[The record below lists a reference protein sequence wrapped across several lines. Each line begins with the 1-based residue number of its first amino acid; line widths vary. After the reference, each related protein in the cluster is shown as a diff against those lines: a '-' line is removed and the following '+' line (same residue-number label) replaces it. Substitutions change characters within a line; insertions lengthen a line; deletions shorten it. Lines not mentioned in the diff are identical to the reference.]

1 MSTVNIEVLIEKWFN
16 KKISLER
23 IEKYCQQLSIEQR
36 RLSEDVSS
44 ENIRVS
50 CVQRQI
56 HLVNNIERY
65 IDMLCG
71 FIDQAV
77 KEDSYLIIFPE
88 NNFFD
93 LFGLIPGFSF
103 LNQILNKK
111 AIKVKDEEKESH
123 LKESDHFLTTVFKGV
138 AKPIEAGIKRI
149 VSLLAKEY
157 GIYIYT
163 GSYILKEKDEIYN
176 AGSLFDPEG
185 NLVGTQKKM
194 HLTDFEVKLRIKR
207 VSKMEAYSLP
217 FGKVVCPICMDA
229 TYFETFRIAREI
241 GADMVILPIANLE
254 EYSTWKALRG
264 IWPRVQESYLYGLK
278 SSLNGW
284 IAGMHFTGKAGIFAP
299 LSMTE
304 KKDGVLSLSPS
315 YEGSHLITANL
326 NLKRLYK
333 AREKAEYH
341 EDRNIEFEEKYI
353 ERTYVSINNRISKK
367 GERDGRI

>member
-1 MSTVNIEVLIEKWFN
+1 MSVVNIEALIEKWFN

-23 IEKYCQQLSIEQR
+23 IEKYCQQLSIKR
-36 RLSEDVSS
+36 RILSEDVNL
-44 ENIRVS
+44 EDVRVS

-56 HLVNNIERY
+56 HPVNSIERY
-65 IDMLCG
+65 IDILCG
-71 FIDQAV
+71 FVDQAV
-77 KEDSYLIIFPE
+77 KDNSHLIIFPE
-88 NNFFD
+88 YNFFD

-111 AIKVKDEEKESH
+111 AIKNKDEEKDREEESH
-123 LKESDHFLTTVFKGV
+123 LKGNNHFLTTVFKGV
-138 AKPIEAGIKRI
+138 AKPIEAGIRRI
-149 VSLLAKEY
+149 VSLLAKGY

-163 GSYILKEKDEIYN
+163 GSYILKEKEEIYN

-185 NLVGTQKKM
+185 NLIGTQKKI
-194 HLTDFEVKLRIKR
+194 HLTDFEVKIGIKR
-207 VSKMEAYSLP
+207 ASKMEVYSLP

-229 TYFETFRIAREI
+229 TYFETFRIARKI

-254 EYSTWKALRG
+254 EYTVWKALRG

-299 LSMTE
+299 LLMTE
-304 KKDGVLSLSPS
+304 KKDGILSLSPS
-315 YEGSHLITANL
+315 YEGNHLITANI
-326 NLKRLYK
+326 NIKKLYK

-341 EDRNIEFEEKYI
+341 EDKNTEFEKKYI
-353 ERTYVSINNRISKK
+353 ERTYGIN
-367 GERDGRI
+367 

>member
-1 MSTVNIEVLIEKWFN
+1 MSAVNIEVLIEKWFT

-23 IEKYCQQLSIEQR
+23 IEKYCEQLRIKR
-36 RLSEDVSS
+36 KRLSEDV
-44 ENIRVS
+44 NLGYIRVS

-56 HLVNNIERY
+56 HPVNSIEKY

-71 FIDQAV
+71 FIEQAA
-77 KEDSYLIIFPE
+77 KSNSYLIIFPE
-88 NNFFD
+88 YNFFD
-93 LFGLIPGFSF
+93 LFGLIPGFNF

-111 AIKVKDEEKESH
+111 AIKNKDEEKDREEESH
-123 LKESDHFLTTVFKGV
+123 LKGNNHFLTTIFKGV

-157 GIYIYT
+157 EIYIYT
-163 GSYILKEKDEIYN
+163 GSYILKEKEAIYN
-176 AGSLFDPEG
+176 AGTLFDPEG
-185 NLVGTQKKM
+185 NLIGTQKKM
-194 HLTDFEVKLRIKR
+194 HLTDFEVKIGIKR
-207 VSKMEAYSLP
+207 ASKMEVYSLP
-217 FGKVVCPICMDA
+217 FGNVVCPICMDA
-229 TYFETFRIAREI
+229 TCFETFRIAREI

-304 KKDGVLSLSPS
+304 GKDGILSLSPS
-315 YEGSHLITANL
+315 YEGNHLITANI
-326 NLKRLYK
+326 NIKRLYE
-333 AREKAEYH
+333 AREKAEYQ
-341 EDRNIEFEEKYI
+341 EDKNTEFEEKYI
-353 ERTYVSINNRISKK
+353 ERTYGIN
-367 GERDGRI
+367 

>member
-1 MSTVNIEVLIEKWFN
+1 MEFLIEKWFER
-16 KKISLER
+16 KIYLEK
-23 IEKYCQQLSIEQR
+23 IEKYCKQLRIKKR
-36 RLSEDVSS
+36 RLSEDINL

-56 HLVNNIERY
+56 HQVNSIERY
-65 IDMLCG
+65 IDILCG
-71 FIDQAV
+71 FVDQAV
-77 KEDSYLIIFPE
+77 KDNSHLIIFPE
-88 NNFFD
+88 YNFFD

-111 AIKVKDEEKESH
+111 STKNKDQEKDREEESYS
-123 LKESDHFLTTVFKGV
+123 KRNNHFLTTVFKGV

-157 GIYIYT
+157 GIYIYS
-163 GSYILKEKDEIYN
+163 GSFVLKEKEEIYS
-176 AGSLFDPEG
+176 AGSLFDPDG
-185 NLVGTQKKM
+185 NLIGTQKKM
-194 HLTDFEVKLRIKR
+194 HLTDFEVKLGIKR
-207 VSKMEAYSLP
+207 GNKMEAYSLP

-241 GADMVILPIANLE
+241 GADIVILPIANLE

-284 IAGMHFTGKAGIFAP
+284 VAGMHFTGKAGIFAP

-304 KKDGVLSLSPS
+304 KKDGVISLSPH
-315 YEGSHLITANL
+315 YEGNHLITANI
-326 NLKRLYK
+326 NLKKLYE
-333 AREKAEYH
+333 AREKAEHH

-353 ERTYVSINNRISKK
+353 ERTYNIN
-367 GERDGRI
+367 

>member
-1 MSTVNIEVLIEKWFN
+1 VNIEVLIEKWFER
-16 KKISLER
+16 KISLER
-23 IEKYCQQLSIEQR
+23 IERYYKQLRIEKR
-36 RLSEDVSS
+36 RFLEDIEL

-56 HLVNNIERY
+56 QPVENIEEY

-77 KEDSYLIIFPE
+77 KEGSHLVIFPE
-88 NNFFD
+88 YNFFD
-93 LFGLIPGFSF
+93 LFGLIPGFNF

-111 AIKVKDEEKESH
+111 AIKVKDKVKDKEKEKESH
-123 LKESDHFLTTVFKGV
+123 LKGSNHFLTTILKGV

-149 VSLLAKEY
+149 IALLAKGY

-163 GSYILKEKDEIYN
+163 GSYILKEKEAIYN
-176 AGSLFDPEG
+176 AGSLFGSNG
-185 NLVGTQKKM
+185 NLIGTQKKI
-194 HLTDFEVKLRIKR
+194 HLTDFEVKLGIKR
-207 VSKMEAYSLP
+207 GNKMEVYSLP

-254 EYSTWKALRG
+254 EYTVWKALRG

-284 IAGMHFTGKAGIFAP
+284 IAGMHFTGKAGVFAP
-299 LSMTE
+299 LLMTE
-304 KKDGVLSLSPS
+304 GKDGILSLSSS
-315 YEGSHLITANL
+315 YEGNQLITANL
-326 NLKRLYK
+326 SIKRLYEV
-333 AREKAEYH
+333 REKAEYQ
-341 EDRNIEFEEKYI
+341 EDKNVEFEKNFIEK
-353 ERTYVSINNRISKK
+353 TYNIN
-367 GERDGRI
+367 

>member
-1 MSTVNIEVLIEKWFN
+1 MKFLIEKWFN
-16 KKISLER
+16 RKISLER
-23 IEKYCQQLSIEQR
+23 IEKYYKQLKIKR
-36 RLSEDVSS
+36 RELSKDINPEDF
-44 ENIRVS
+44 RVS
-50 CVQRQI
+50 CIQRQI
-56 HLVNNIERY
+56 YPLNNIEGY

-71 FIDQAV
+71 FIDQAI
-77 KEDSYLIIFPE
+77 KDNSHLIIFPE

-111 AIKVKDEEKESH
+111 AINAQNKEKDREEETY
-123 LKESDHFLTTVFKGV
+123 LKGNNHFLTTIFKGV
-138 AKPIEAGIKRI
+138 AKPVEAGIKRI

-157 GIYIYT
+157 GIYIYS
-163 GSYILKEKDEIYN
+163 GSYILKEKEEIYS
-176 AGSLFDPEG
+176 AGSLFGPDG
-185 NLVGTQKKM
+185 NLIGTQKKM
-194 HLTDFEVKLRIKR
+194 HLTDFEVKLGIKR
-207 VSKMEAYSLP
+207 ASKMVAYSLP
-217 FGKVVCPICMDA
+217 FGKAVCPICMDA
-229 TYFETFRIAREI
+229 TYFETFCIAREI

-315 YEGSHLITANL
+315 YEGSHLITENL
-326 NLKRLYK
+326 NLKRLYE

-341 EDRNIEFEEKYI
+341 GDRNPEFEEKYI
-353 ERTYVSINNRISKK
+353 ERTYNIN
-367 GERDGRI
+367 

>member
-1 MSTVNIEVLIEKWFN
+1 MSAVNIEVLIEKWFN

-23 IEKYCQQLSIEQR
+23 IEKYCKQLRITKR
-36 RLSEDVSS
+36 RLSEDINL

-56 HLVNNIERY
+56 HPVKSIEKY

-71 FIDQAV
+71 FVDQAV
-77 KEDSYLIIFPE
+77 KDKSHLIIFPE
-88 NNFFD
+88 YNFFD
-93 LFGLIPGFSF
+93 LFGLIPGFNF

-123 LKESDHFLTTVFKGV
+123 LKGSNHFLTTIFKGV
-138 AKPIEAGIKRI
+138 AKPIEAGIRRI

-163 GSYILKEKDEIYN
+163 GSYILKEKEAIYN
-176 AGSLFDPEG
+176 AGSLFGPDG
-185 NLVGTQKKM
+185 NLIGTQKKM
-194 HLTDFEVKLRIKR
+194 HLTDFEVKIGIKR
-207 VSKMEAYSLP
+207 GIKMEVYSLP

-254 EYSTWKALRG
+254 EYTVWKALRG

-299 LSMTE
+299 LLMTE
-304 KKDGVLSLSPS
+304 KKDGILSLSPS
-315 YEGSHLITANL
+315 YEGNHLITANI
-326 NLKRLYK
+326 NIKRLYE

-341 EDRNIEFEEKYI
+341 EDRNTEFEEKYI
-353 ERTYVSINNRISKK
+353 ERTYGIN
-367 GERDGRI
+367 

>member
-1 MSTVNIEVLIEKWFN
+1 VKMEFLVERWFN
-16 KKISLER
+16 KKISLDR
-23 IEKYCQQLSIEQR
+23 IEKYCQQLKIKKR
-36 RLSEDVSS
+36 RLSENVNL
-44 ENIRVS
+44 EEIRVS

-56 HLVNNIERY
+56 HPANSIEKY

-71 FIDQAV
+71 FINQAV
-77 KEDSYLIIFPE
+77 KDNSCMIIFPE
-88 NNFFD
+88 YNFFD

-111 AIKVKDEEKESH
+111 AIKNKDEEKDREE
-123 LKESDHFLTTVFKGV
+123 ESDLKGNNYFLTTIFKGF
-138 AKPIEAGIKRI
+138 AKPVEAGIRRI

-163 GSYILKEKDEIYN
+163 GSYILKEKEAIFN
-176 AGSLFDPEG
+176 AGSLFGPDG
-185 NLVGTQKKM
+185 NLIGTQKKM
-194 HLTDFEVKLRIKR
+194 HLTDFEVKLGMRR
-207 VSKMEAYSLP
+207 GNKMEAYSLP

-229 TYFETFRIAREI
+229 TYFETFRIAREM

-299 LSMTE
+299 LLMTE

-315 YEGSHLITANL
+315 YEGNHLITANL
-326 NLKRLYK
+326 NLKRLYE
-333 AREKAEYH
+333 ARERAEYH
-341 EDRNIEFEEKYI
+341 EDKNTEFEKNFIEK
-353 ERTYVSINNRISKK
+353 TYSIN
-367 GERDGRI
+367 

>member
-1 MSTVNIEVLIEKWFN
+1 MNMEFLIEKWFN
-16 KKISLER
+16 KKISLDR
-23 IEKYCQQLSIEQR
+23 IEKYCKQLKIKKR
-36 RLSEDVSS
+36 RLSEDINL

-56 HLVNNIERY
+56 YPVKSIEKY

-71 FIDQAV
+71 FVGQAV
-77 KEDSYLIIFPE
+77 KDNSHMIIFPE
-88 NNFFD
+88 YNFFD

-111 AIKVKDEEKESH
+111 AIKNKDEEKDREEESH
-123 LKESDHFLTTVFKGV
+123 LKGNNYFLTTIFKGF
-138 AKPIEAGIKRI
+138 AKPVEAGIRRI

-163 GSYILKEKDEIYN
+163 GSYILKEKETIFN
-176 AGSLFDPEG
+176 AGSLFDPYG
-185 NLVGTQKKM
+185 NLIGTQKKM
-194 HLTDFEVKLRIKR
+194 HLTDFEVKLGMRR
-207 VSKMEAYSLP
+207 GNKMEAYSLP

-304 KKDGVLSLSPS
+304 EKDGILSLSPS
-315 YEGSHLITANL
+315 YEVNHLVTAHINM
-326 NLKRLYK
+326 KKLYE

-341 EDRNIEFEEKYI
+341 EDKNAEFEKKFIEK
-353 ERTYVSINNRISKK
+353 TYNIN
-367 GERDGRI
+367 

>member
-1 MSTVNIEVLIEKWFN
+1 MSVVNIEVLIEKWFN

-23 IEKYCQQLSIEQR
+23 IEKYCRQLRIERR
-36 RLSEDVSS
+36 RLSEDIDP

-56 HLVNNIERY
+56 YPVNSIEKY

-71 FIDQAV
+71 FVGQAV
-77 KEDSYLIIFPE
+77 KDNNHLIIFPE
-88 NNFFD
+88 YNFFD
-93 LFGLIPGFSF
+93 LFGLIPGFNF

-111 AIKVKDEEKESH
+111 AVKVKVQDKDKDEKKESNS
-123 LKESDHFLTTVFKGV
+123 KGNNNFLTTIFKGV
-138 AKPIEAGIKRI
+138 AKPVEAGIKRI

-157 GIYIYT
+157 GLYIYT
-163 GSYILKEKDEIYN
+163 GSYILKEKEAIYN
-176 AGSLFDPEG
+176 AGSLFGPDG
-185 NLVGTQKKM
+185 NLMGTQKKM
-194 HLTDFEVKLRIKR
+194 HLTDFEIKIGIKR
-207 VSKMEAYSLP
+207 GNKMEVYSLP

-229 TYFETFRIAREI
+229 TYFETFRIAREM

-254 EYSTWKALRG
+254 EYTVWKALRG

-304 KKDGVLSLSPS
+304 KKDGVLSLSTS

-326 NLKRLYK
+326 NLKKLYE
-333 AREKAEYH
+333 AREKAEYQ
-341 EDRNIEFEEKYI
+341 EDKNTEFEKNFIEK
-353 ERTYVSINNRISKK
+353 TYNIN
-367 GERDGRI
+367 

>member
-1 MSTVNIEVLIEKWFN
+1 MSAVNIEALIEKWFN

-23 IEKYCQQLSIEQR
+23 IEKYCQQLRIEKR
-36 RLSEDVSS
+36 RLSEDVNP
-44 ENIRVS
+44 EDIRVS

-56 HLVNNIERY
+56 HSVKSIEKY
-65 IDMLCG
+65 IDIFCG

-88 NNFFD
+88 YNFFD

-111 AIKVKDEEKESH
+111 AIKNKDEEKDEEEKSH
-123 LKESDHFLTTVFKGV
+123 LKGNHHFLTTIFKGV
-138 AKPIEAGIKRI
+138 AKPVEAGIKRI

-163 GSYILKEKDEIYN
+163 GSYILKEKEAIYS
-176 AGSLFDPEG
+176 AGSLFGPDG
-185 NLVGTQKKM
+185 NLIGTQKKM
-194 HLTDFEVKLRIKR
+194 HLTDFEVKLGIKR
-207 VSKMEAYSLP
+207 GNKMEAYSLP

-254 EYSTWKALRG
+254 EYTVWKALRG
-264 IWPRVQESYLYGLK
+264 IWPRVQESYVYGIK

-284 IAGMHFTGKAGIFAP
+284 ITGMHFTGKAGIFAP

-315 YEGSHLITANL
+315 YEGNHLITADINI
-326 NLKRLYK
+326 KELYK

-341 EDRNIEFEEKYI
+341 GDKNVEFEKEYI
-353 ERTYVSINNRISKK
+353 ERTYNIN
-367 GERDGRI
+367 

>member
-1 MSTVNIEVLIEKWFN
+1 MSAVNIEVLIEKWLN

-23 IEKYCQQLSIEQR
+23 IEKYCQQLSIKR
-36 RLSEDVSS
+36 RRISEDVNP
-44 ENIRVS
+44 ENIRVT
-50 CVQRQI
+50 CVQKQI
-56 HLVNNIERY
+56 HPVNSVEEY
-65 IDMLCG
+65 IDILCG

-88 NNFFD
+88 YNFFD
-93 LFGLIPGFSF
+93 LFGLIPGFRF
-103 LNQILNKK
+103 LNQILNKRAVK
-111 AIKVKDEEKESH
+111 AKDREKESD
-123 LKESDHFLTTVFKGV
+123 LKGNNQFLTTFFKGV
-138 AKPIEAGIKRI
+138 AKPIEVGIKRI

-176 AGSLFDPEG
+176 AGSLFGPEG
-185 NLVGTQKKM
+185 NLIGTQKKM
-194 HLTDFEVKLRIKR
+194 HLTDFEVKIGIKR
-207 VSKMEAYSLP
+207 GNKMEVYSLP

-254 EYSTWKALRG
+254 EYTVWKALRG

-299 LSMTE
+299 LLMTE
-304 KKDGVLSLSPS
+304 GKDGVLSLSPS
-315 YEGSHLITANL
+315 YEGNHLITANI
-326 NLKRLYK
+326 NIKRLYE

-341 EDRNIEFEEKYI
+341 EDKNTEFEKKYI
-353 ERTYVSINNRISKK
+353 ERTYGIN
-367 GERDGRI
+367 

>member
-1 MSTVNIEVLIEKWFN
+1 MGAVNMEFLIEKWFER
-16 KKISLER
+16 KISLGR
-23 IEKYCQQLSIEQR
+23 IEKYCKQLKIKR
-36 RLSEDVSS
+36 KGLSEDIEP

-56 HLVNNIERY
+56 HPINSIERY

-71 FIDQAV
+71 FMDQAV
-77 KEDSYLIIFPE
+77 KDNSHLIIFPE

-93 LFGLIPGFSF
+93 LFGVIPGFHC

-111 AIKVKDEEKESH
+111 AAKVKDKEKDEKKEFH
-123 LKESDHFLTTVFKGV
+123 LKGNNHFLTTIFKGV

-149 VSLLAKEY
+149 FSLLAKEY

-163 GSYILKEKDEIYN
+163 GSYILKEKEAIYN
-176 AGSLFDPEG
+176 AGSLFNPEG
-185 NLVGTQKKM
+185 NSIGTQKKM
-194 HLTDFEVKLRIKR
+194 HLTDFEVKIGIKR
-207 VSKMEAYSLP
+207 ASKMDVYSLP

-254 EYSTWKALRG
+254 EYTIWKALRG

-284 IAGMHFTGKAGIFAP
+284 IVGMHFTGKAGIFAP
-299 LSMTE
+299 LLITE

-315 YEGSHLITANL
+315 YEGNHLITANI
-326 NLKRLYK
+326 NIKRLYET
-333 AREKAEYH
+333 REKAEYQ
-341 EDRNIEFEEKYI
+341 EDKNTEFEEKYI
-353 ERTYVSINNRISKK
+353 EKTYSVN
-367 GERDGRI
+367 

>member
-1 MSTVNIEVLIEKWFN
+1 MEVLIEKWFN

-23 IEKYCQQLSIEQR
+23 IGKYYKQLRIKER
-36 RLSEDVSS
+36 RLSENINL

-56 HLVNNIERY
+56 HPVNSIEKY
-65 IDMLCG
+65 IDILCG
-71 FIDQAV
+71 FVDQAV
-77 KEDSYLIIFPE
+77 KEGSHLIIFPE
-88 NNFFD
+88 YNFFD
-93 LFGLIPGFSF
+93 LFGLIPGFNF

-111 AIKVKDEEKESH
+111 AIKAKEEEKGSH
-123 LKESDHFLTTVFKGV
+123 LKGSNYFLTTIFKGV

-163 GSYILKEKDEIYN
+163 GSYILKEKEEIYN
-176 AGSLFDPEG
+176 AGSLFGPDG
-185 NLVGTQKKM
+185 NLIGTQKKI
-194 HLTDFEVKLRIKR
+194 HLTDFEVKIGIKR
-207 VSKMEAYSLP
+207 GNKMEIYSLP
-217 FGKVVCPICMDA
+217 FGKVACPICMDA

-254 EYSTWKALRG
+254 EYTIWKALRG

-299 LSMTE
+299 LLMTE
-304 KKDGVLSLSPS
+304 GKDGVLSLSPS
-315 YEGSHLITANL
+315 YEGNHLITANL
-326 NLKRLYK
+326 NIKKLYE

-341 EDRNIEFEEKYI
+341 EDKNAKFEKKYI
-353 ERTYVSINNRISKK
+353 ERTYSIN
-367 GERDGRI
+367 

>member
-1 MSTVNIEVLIEKWFN
+1 MSAVNIEVLIEKWFN

-23 IEKYCQQLSIEQR
+23 IEKYCQQLRIEKR
-36 RLSEDVSS
+36 RLSENVNP

-56 HLVNNIERY
+56 HPVNNIERY

-71 FIDQAV
+71 FVDQAA
-77 KEDSYLIIFPE
+77 KSNSYLIVFPE
-88 NNFFD
+88 YNFFD
-93 LFGLIPGFSF
+93 LFGLIPGFGF

-111 AIKVKDEEKESH
+111 AIKNKDEEKDRE
-123 LKESDHFLTTVFKGV
+123 KESDLKGNNNFLTTIFEGV

-149 VSLLAKEY
+149 FSLLAKEY

-163 GSYILKEKDEIYN
+163 GSYILKEEEGIYN
-176 AGSLFDPEG
+176 AGSLFGPEG
-185 NLVGTQKKM
+185 NLIGTQKKI
-194 HLTDFEVKLRIKR
+194 HLTDFEAKIGLKR
-207 VSKMEAYSLP
+207 ASKMEVYSLP

-254 EYSTWKALRG
+254 EYNLWKALRG

-299 LSMTE
+299 ILMTE
-304 KKDGVLSLSPS
+304 GKDGILSLSPS
-315 YEGSHLITANL
+315 YEGNHLITADV
-326 NLKRLYK
+326 NLKKLYE
-333 AREKAEYH
+333 AREKADYQ
-341 EDRNIEFEEKYI
+341 EDKNAEFEKRYI
-353 ERTYVSINNRISKK
+353 EKTYGIN
-367 GERDGRI
+367 

>member
-1 MSTVNIEVLIEKWFN
+1 MSALNIEALIEKWFN

-23 IEKYCQQLSIEQR
+23 IEKYCQKLKIER
-36 RLSEDVSS
+36 RKLSEDIDP

-56 HLVNNIERY
+56 SPINSIEKY

-77 KEDSYLIIFPE
+77 KDGSHLIIFPE
-88 NNFFD
+88 YNFFD
-93 LFGLIPGFSF
+93 LFGLIPGFNF

-111 AIKVKDEEKESH
+111 AIKVKDRDKDREKESH
-123 LKESDHFLTTVFKGV
+123 LKGSNHFLTTIFKGV
-138 AKPIEAGIKRI
+138 AKPVEAGIKRI

-163 GSYILKEKDEIYN
+163 GSYILKEKEEIYN
-176 AGSLFDPEG
+176 AGSLFDPDG
-185 NLVGTQKKM
+185 NLIETQKKM
-194 HLTDFEVKLRIKR
+194 HLTDFEIKLGIKR
-207 VSKMEAYSLP
+207 ASKMEIYSLP
-217 FGKVVCPICMDA
+217 FVKAVCPICMDA
-229 TYFETFRIAREI
+229 TYFETFRIAREM
-241 GADMVILPIANLE
+241 GADMAILPIANLE
-254 EYSTWKALRG
+254 EYNVWKALRG

-284 IAGMHFTGKAGIFAP
+284 ITGMHFTGKAGIFAP

-315 YEGSHLITANL
+315 YEGNHLITANL
-326 NLKRLYK
+326 DLKKLHEV
-333 AREKAEYH
+333 REKAEYQ
-341 EDRNIEFEEKYI
+341 EDKNTEFEKKYVEI
-353 ERTYVSINNRISKK
+353 TYNIN
-367 GERDGRI
+367 

>member
-1 MSTVNIEVLIEKWFN
+1 MSVVNVEALIEKWFN

-23 IEKYCQQLSIEQR
+23 IEKYCQQLSIKR
-36 RLSEDVSS
+36 KRISEDVNP

-56 HLVNNIERY
+56 HPINSIKRY

-71 FIDQAV
+71 FIEQAL

-88 NNFFD
+88 YNFFD

-111 AIKVKDEEKESH
+111 AIKNKDEEKDREEESH
-123 LKESDHFLTTVFKGV
+123 SKGENNFLTTVFKGV

-163 GSYILKEKDEIYN
+163 GSYILKEKEEIYN
-176 AGSLFDPEG
+176 AGSLFGPDG
-185 NLVGTQKKM
+185 NLIGTQKKM
-194 HLTDFEVKLRIKR
+194 HLTDFEVKLGIKR
-207 VSKMEAYSLP
+207 ASKMEAYSLP

-304 KKDGVLSLSPS
+304 KKDGILSLSPS
-315 YEGSHLITANL
+315 YGGNHLVTANI
-326 NLKRLYK
+326 NIKRLYE
-333 AREKAEYH
+333 AREKAEYQ
-341 EDRNIEFEEKYI
+341 EDKNAEFEEKYI
-353 ERTYVSINNRISKK
+353 ERTYSLN
-367 GERDGRI
+367 

>member
-1 MSTVNIEVLIEKWFN
+1 LIEKWFER
-16 KKISLER
+16 KISLEK
-23 IEKYCQQLSIEQR
+23 IEKYCKQLRIKKR
-36 RLSEDVSS
+36 RLSEDINL

-56 HLVNNIERY
+56 HPVKRIEEY

-77 KEDSYLIIFPE
+77 KDNSHLIIFPE
-88 NNFFD
+88 YNFFD

-111 AIKVKDEEKESH
+111 AIKAKDREKESH
-123 LKESDHFLTTVFKGV
+123 LKGSDHFLTTVFKGV
-138 AKPIEAGIKRI
+138 AKPIEAGIRRI
-149 VSLLAKEY
+149 SSLLAKEY

-163 GSYILKEKDEIYN
+163 GSYILKEKEAIYN
-176 AGSLFDPEG
+176 TGSLFGPDG
-185 NLVGTQKKM
+185 NLIGTQKKM
-194 HLTDFEVKLRIKR
+194 HLTDFEVKLGIKR
-207 VSKMEAYSLP
+207 GNKMEAYSLP

-299 LSMTE
+299 ISMTE
-304 KKDGVLSLSPS
+304 KNDGVLSLSPS
-315 YEGSHLITANL
+315 YEGNRLITANI
-326 NLKRLYK
+326 NMKKLYE

-341 EDRNIEFEEKYI
+341 EDRNTEFEKEYI
-353 ERTYVSINNRISKK
+353 ERTYSVN
-367 GERDGRI
+367 

>member
-23 IEKYCQQLSIEQR
+23 IEKYCQQLSIEKR
-36 RLSEDVSS
+36 KLSENVNP

-56 HLVNNIERY
+56 HPVNSIERY

-71 FIDQAV
+71 FIEQAL

-88 NNFFD
+88 YNFFD
-93 LFGLIPGFSF
+93 LFGLIPGFNF

-111 AIKVKDEEKESH
+111 AVKAKDREKDRKEEPD
-123 LKESDHFLTTVFKGV
+123 LKGNNNFLTTVFKGV
-138 AKPIEAGIKRI
+138 AKPMEAGIKRI

-163 GSYILKEKDEIYN
+163 GSYILKEKEEIYN

-185 NLVGTQKKM
+185 NLIGTQKKM
-194 HLTDFEVKLRIKR
+194 HLIDFEVKIGIKR
-207 VSKMEAYSLP
+207 ASKMEVYSLP
-217 FGKVVCPICMDA
+217 FGEVVCPICMDA

-254 EYSTWKALRG
+254 EYTVWKALRG

-299 LSMTE
+299 LLMTE
-304 KKDGVLSLSPS
+304 KKDGILSLSPS
-315 YEGSHLITANL
+315 YEGNHLITADINI
-326 NLKRLYK
+326 KRLYE

-341 EDRNIEFEEKYI
+341 EDKNAEFEKKYI
-353 ERTYVSINNRISKK
+353 ERTYGIN
-367 GERDGRI
+367 

>member
-1 MSTVNIEVLIEKWFN
+1 MSAVNMEFLIEKWFER
-16 KKISLER
+16 KIYLER
-23 IEKYCQQLSIEQR
+23 IEKYCKQLRIKKR
-36 RLSEDVSS
+36 RLSEDINL

-56 HLVNNIERY
+56 HPLNSIERY
-65 IDMLCG
+65 IDILCG
-71 FIDQAV
+71 FVDQAV
-77 KEDSYLIIFPE
+77 KDNSHLIIFPE
-88 NNFFD
+88 YNFFD

-111 AIKVKDEEKESH
+111 STKNKDEEKDREEESH
-123 LKESDHFLTTVFKGV
+123 SKRNNHFLTTVFKGV

-157 GIYIYT
+157 GIYIYS
-163 GSYILKEKDEIYN
+163 GSYILKEKEEIYS
-176 AGSLFDPEG
+176 AGSLFDPDG
-185 NLVGTQKKM
+185 NLIGTQKKM
-194 HLTDFEVKLRIKR
+194 HLTDFEVKLGIKR
-207 VSKMEAYSLP
+207 GNKMEAYSLP

-241 GADMVILPIANLE
+241 GADIVILPIANLE

-353 ERTYVSINNRISKK
+353 ERTYNIN
-367 GERDGRI
+367 

>member
-1 MSTVNIEVLIEKWFN
+1 VNIEVLIEKWFER
-16 KKISLER
+16 KISLER
-23 IEKYCQQLSIEQR
+23 IEKYCKQLRIKKR
-36 RLSEDVSS
+36 KLSENINL

-56 HLVNNIERY
+56 HPVNSIERY

-71 FIDQAV
+71 FVDQAV

-93 LFGLIPGFSF
+93 LFGLIPGFRF

-111 AIKVKDEEKESH
+111 AIKNKDEEKDREEESH
-123 LKESDHFLTTVFKGV
+123 LKRNNHFLTTIFKGV

-176 AGSLFDPEG
+176 TGSLFGPEG
-185 NLVGTQKKM
+185 NLIGTQKKM
-194 HLTDFEVKLRIKR
+194 HLTDFEVKLEIRR
-207 VSKMEAYSLP
+207 GNKMKAYSLP

-229 TYFETFRIAREI
+229 TYFETFRVAREI

-254 EYSTWKALRG
+254 EFTVWKALRG

-299 LSMTE
+299 LLMTE
-304 KKDGVLSLSPS
+304 GKDGVLSLSPS
-315 YEGSHLITANL
+315 YEGNHLITANI
-326 NLKRLYK
+326 NIKRLYK
-333 AREKAEYH
+333 AREIAEYQ
-341 EDRNIEFEEKYI
+341 EDKNAEFEKKYI
-353 ERTYVSINNRISKK
+353 ERTYSIN
-367 GERDGRI
+367 

>member
-1 MSTVNIEVLIEKWFN
+1 MSAVNIEVLIEKWFN

-23 IEKYCQQLSIEQR
+23 IEKYCQQLRIKR
-36 RLSEDVSS
+36 RILSEDVNL
-44 ENIRVS
+44 EDVRVS

-56 HLVNNIERY
+56 HPVNSIERY

-71 FIDQAV
+71 FVGQAV

-88 NNFFD
+88 YNFFD
-93 LFGLIPGFSF
+93 LFGLIPGFNF

-111 AIKVKDEEKESH
+111 AIKNKDEEKDIEEKSD
-123 LKESDHFLTTVFKGV
+123 LKGDNHFLTTVFKGV
-138 AKPIEAGIKRI
+138 AKPIEAGIRRI

-163 GSYILKEKDEIYN
+163 GSYILKEKEEIYN
-176 AGSLFDPEG
+176 AGSLFDSEG
-185 NLVGTQKKM
+185 NLIGTQKKI
-194 HLTDFEVKLRIKR
+194 HLTDFEVKIGIKR
-207 VSKMEAYSLP
+207 ASKMEVYSLP

-254 EYSTWKALRG
+254 EYTVWKALRG

-299 LSMTE
+299 LLMTE
-304 KKDGVLSLSPS
+304 KKDGILSLSPS
-315 YEGSHLITANL
+315 YEGNHLITANI
-326 NLKRLYK
+326 NIKRLHE
-333 AREKAEYH
+333 ARENAEYQ
-341 EDRNIEFEEKYI
+341 EDKNTEFEEKYI
-353 ERTYVSINNRISKK
+353 EKTYGIN
-367 GERDGRI
+367 

>member
-1 MSTVNIEVLIEKWFN
+1 MSAVNIEVLIEKWFN

-23 IEKYCQQLSIEQR
+23 IEKYCQQLRIEKR
-36 RLSEDVSS
+36 RLSENVNP

-56 HLVNNIERY
+56 HPVNNIERY

-71 FIDQAV
+71 FVDQAA
-77 KEDSYLIIFPE
+77 KSNSYLIVFPE
-88 NNFFD
+88 YNFFD
-93 LFGLIPGFSF
+93 LFGLIPGFGF

-111 AIKVKDEEKESH
+111 AIKNKDEEKDRE
-123 LKESDHFLTTVFKGV
+123 KESDLKGNNNFLTTIFEGV

-149 VSLLAKEY
+149 FSLLAKEY

-163 GSYILKEKDEIYN
+163 GSYILKEEEGIYN
-176 AGSLFDPEG
+176 AGSLFGPEG
-185 NLVGTQKKM
+185 NLIGTQKKI
-194 HLTDFEVKLRIKR
+194 HLTDFEAKIGLKR
-207 VSKMEAYSLP
+207 ASKMEVYSLP

-254 EYSTWKALRG
+254 EYNLWKALRG

-299 LSMTE
+299 ILMTE
-304 KKDGVLSLSPS
+304 GKDGILSLSPS
-315 YEGSHLITANL
+315 YEGNHLITADV
-326 NLKRLYK
+326 NLKKLYE
-333 AREKAEYH
+333 AREKAEYQ
-341 EDRNIEFEEKYI
+341 EDKNAEFEKRYI
-353 ERTYVSINNRISKK
+353 EKTYGIN
-367 GERDGRI
+367 